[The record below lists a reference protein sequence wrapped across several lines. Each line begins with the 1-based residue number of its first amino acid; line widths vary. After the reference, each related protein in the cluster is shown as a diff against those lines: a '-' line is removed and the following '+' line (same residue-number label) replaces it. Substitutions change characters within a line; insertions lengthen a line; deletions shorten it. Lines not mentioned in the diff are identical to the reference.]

1 MTDAD
6 NEIDPDEENGID
18 TKLVMRPTTFQKR
31 SIRGSLSSY

>member
-18 TKLVMRPTTFQKR
+18 TRLMMRQQLSR
-31 SIRGSLSSY
+31 RGA

>member
-18 TKLVMRPTTFQKR
+18 TKLRQQLSR
-31 SIRGSLSSY
+31 RGA